1 VTVTTAPLQ
10 GVCVFNTRP
19 DAQAEKWRQALQ
31 AAGAEVLR
39 LPLMVIEPVT
49 EAAAEQ
55 AIKDRILSLADYQ
68 HAIFVSQNAA
78 FFGLQWLDQYWPQ
91 LPYRTRF
98 YAVGSATAARLT
110 DYGCQVIEPGN
121 TMNSEALLAL
131 PSLQSLTHEKIMIFR
146 GCGGRP
152 LLADQLRERGAQV
165 DYCELYHRV
174 FPRAEALERLMSP
187 STVDLSHSEGKVIAL
202 HSGEALQNWNQLLQ
216 DFVQAQEMNNNQQ
229 QLPYNLEHLRGISLV
244 VPGQRVAQLAQGLG
258 FTRILIAENA
268 SDQAMLQALQAY
280 IKN

>member
-1 VTVTTAPLQ
+1 
-10 GVCVFNTRP
+10 VFNTRP